1 MKPRVVFDS
10 QKKGIGLRIFL
21 PELGFANANGHEFMF
36 KVPKDS
42 MTPYSWHHFCFNSD
56 GQSYQVIVDGKQWY
70 QGDHTSK
77 GMSMSSSNIFLTIK
91 FTGQIYQYFLSFPL
105 GFKYQLFFP
114 ILILIVLLYSI

>member
-1 MKPRVVFDS
+1 MEDELKPRVVFDS

-70 QGDHTSK
+70 QGNHTT
-77 GMSMSSSNIFLTIK
+77 N
-91 FTGQIYQYFLSFPL
+91 GQIISEGSVLNFSKITTKFL
-105 GFKYQLFFP
+105 
-114 ILILIVLLYSI
+114 